1 MHIWTF
7 KKAAVKKYTI
17 KATEENQAQKQHICH
32 KSHIEVINEKKARSK
47 VHLILVYM
55 RNFLIV
61 LKCLWP
67 LKVYWKYIWCKTEM
81 GNKIIT
87 QRKNA
92 ALQLEN
98 QAGAAE
104 PQNLYF
110 PGFQVITGKHFHV
123 FVDYYSFSLRKTVH
137 AFYIG
142 HFTLADRDLITYL
155 HIWVLSG

>member
-87 QRKNA
+87 QRKKCSIA
-92 ALQLEN
+92 AGKSCWCSRATKPLLSRIPGNHWETFSRFCWLLQLLLKKN
-98 QAGAAE
+98 CSCF
-104 PQNLYF
+104 LYW
-110 PGFQVITGKHFHV
+110 P
-123 FVDYYSFSLRKTVH
+123 
-137 AFYIG
+137 FYIG
-142 HFTLADRDLITYL
+142 
-155 HIWVLSG
+155 W